1 MDIYI
6 PSVPKDAN
14 HIELQRFLKD
24 KLLKLDILAFDIRK
38 HNSHKGQPFA
48 ILTVP
53 STSNGNRFLQYYGSR
68 GRQVPLHSLVF
79 QGQALTFC
87 KNNKPGQP
95 DPLKIRSLQE
105 KDAAMRS
112 KMGSQAPTAQASQAG
127 RSTLPFSALM
137 TGVWD
142 HTTLGT
148 LSFQEKY
155 KDKRQGY
162 VTFGKSS
169 LVVYLQESTLESYNW
184 HCRIDIPYAIIEH
197 VVPSFG
203 FESQGRNGTITFT
216 LKSPPKFYRIEST
229 DDLHLYAGKE
239 TPQAQILV
247 AGLAAL
253 NLTSKQKTNRLE
265 RLCALNA
272 NNTKNSALCMVYQI
286 IFSDTRSAQNAW
298 NFVKDHS
305 VPEEYCWQTMILNKS
320 SHRIEDE
327 LAVVDSKLSAYTP
340 SIPPDFNFAVRYQ
353 LAALVLE
360 GTITPAAMINLIP
373 HIQRIAKQ
381 YGPEATA
388 TAVRRLGQQVPT
400 PAPDVSAETFK
411 VRKFVELTQDN
422 VEDCKHMELAS
433 RDLNGKQKKHHH
445 LALTY
450 KATVTPTGILLRG
463 PDWDVS
469 NRVLRKYS
477 TRTEYFMRV
486 FFADE
491 DGLSVFHDSRASQN
505 QVYERFRN
513 VLQNGIS
520 VAGRTFQ
527 FLGFSHASLRNH
539 QAWFMA
545 PFEMDGSL
553 VRARNVIQDL
563 GDFSHIHCSA
573 KCAARIGQAFS
584 DTIFSV
590 PVPETAY
597 VTEVKDDVERN
608 SRTFS
613 DGCGTISLE
622 LLRTVWRALPP
633 ERRQQRPTVLQ
644 IRYRGAK
651 GVLSLDASLSDQQLH
666 VRKSMTKYIAKETWR
681 DLELCGAA
689 YKPLSV
695 FLNHQF
701 IKILEDLGVPAENFL
716 HVQDEAVNTL
726 KLITEHPLNAAS
738 FLAYSH
744 SCIFAKVPQ
753 LFEMM
758 HRIGLPF
765 HADRFLTDIVEVA
778 AMSSLRSLKYRA
790 RIPIEKGY
798 LLYGVMDETNTLKYG
813 EVYIAT
819 QDHDKTGKLK
829 RSILVGNQIIVTR
842 APALHPGDIQLVDA
856 VDVTD
861 DSPLRAL
868 HNCIVFSQQGPRDLP
883 SQLSGGDLDG
893 DLFHIIYDQ
902 RLIPAYTV
910 EPAEYDKA
918 PAKDLGRPVEAN
930 DIVGFF
936 IEYMKMDRL
945 GQISNKHKIRADV
958 KPNGTRHPDCLTLA
972 KLASDAVDFSKTG
985 VPADMSRIPK
995 GIDHFRPDFMAPGS
1009 HLVINEL
1016 GAAELAELEE
1026 DDIDDPDSISVLDAD
1041 KGRIR
1046 YYRSD
1051 KILGI
1056 LYRAIDEKKFFDKMK
1071 SDYEIFRQRWGKES
1085 LVDKLKR
1092 YIIRE
1097 TQGLQWEHHWDFA
1110 EQLRETYEEN
1120 MLEIMD
1126 TLRPTRGQPLTELE
1140 VFSGNIL
1147 SKKERAPS
1155 RYIREA
1161 NLEVQERFNRDVSS
1175 IIKTIVHGDKDWDSE
1190 ENAAEALPRS
1200 IACFMVALEVK
1211 GWENYRSLQSWKYV
1225 AASVCL
1231 EQLWKY
1237 NGGTLRC
1244 L

>member
-14 HIELQRFLKD
+14 HVELQRFLKD

-38 HNSHKGQPFA
+38 HNTHKGRPFA

-68 GRQVPLHSLVF
+68 GRQAPLHSLVF

-95 DPLKIRSLQE
+95 DPLKIRTLQE

-112 KMGSQAPTAQASQAG
+112 KMGSQAPTAQASQADQ
-127 RSTLPFSALM
+127 STLSFSALM

-142 HTTLGT
+142 YTTLGT

-162 VTFGKSS
+162 ITFGKSS

-203 FESQGRNGTITFT
+203 FENQGRNGAITFT
-216 LKSPPKFYRIEST
+216 LKSPPKFYSIEST

-239 TPQAQILV
+239 APQVQILL

-265 RLCALNA
+265 RLCALNTK
-272 NNTKNSALCMVYQI
+272 NTKNSALCMVYQI
-286 IFSDTRSAQNAW
+286 AFSDTWSAQHAW

-305 VPEEYCWQTMILNKS
+305 VPEEYCWQNMIPNKG

-327 LAVVDSKLSAYTP
+327 LVVVESKLSAYNP
-340 SIPPDFNFAVRYQ
+340 SIPPAFNFAVRYQ

-360 GTITPAAMINLIP
+360 GTITPTAMINLIP
-373 HIQRIAKQ
+373 HIHQIAKQ
-381 YGPEATA
+381 HGAETTA
-388 TAVRRLGQQVPT
+388 IAVRRLGQQVPT
-400 PAPDVSAETFK
+400 PAPVISAEMFK
-411 VRKFVELTQDN
+411 VRKFVELVQEN
-422 VEDCKHMELAS
+422 VEDCKHWGLAY

-469 NRVLRKYS
+469 NRVLRRYT

-608 SRTFS
+608 GRTFS

-651 GVLSLDASLSDQQLH
+651 GVLSLDASLSGQQLH

-701 IKILEDLGVPAENFL
+701 IKILEDLGVPAEKFL
-716 HVQDEAVNTL
+716 DVQDEAVKIL

-744 SCIFAKVPQ
+744 SCVFAKVPQ

-758 HRIGLPF
+758 HRIGLSF

-819 QDHDKTGKLK
+819 EDHDKTGKLK
-829 RSILVGNQIIVTR
+829 RSILVGNQIVVTR
-842 APALHPGDIQLVDA
+842 APALHPGDVQLVNA
-856 VDVTD
+856 VDVPD

-868 HNCIVFSQQGPRDLP
+868 HNCVVFSQQGPRDLP

-910 EPAEYDKA
+910 EPAEYDKV
-918 PAKDLGRPVEAN
+918 PANDLGRPVEAN
-930 DIVGFF
+930 DIVDFF

-958 KPNGTRHPDCLTLA
+958 KPNGTRHPDCLILA

-985 VPADMSRIPK
+985 VPADMSLIPK

-1009 HLVINEL
+1009 NLVINEL
-1016 GAAELAELEE
+1016 GAAELAGIEE

-1085 LVDKLKR
+1085 LVNKLKR

-1110 EQLRETYEEN
+1110 EQLRETYEDN

-1126 TLRPTRGQPLTELE
+1126 TLRPTRGAPLTELE

-1147 SKKERAPS
+1147 GKKERASS

-1175 IIKTIVHGDKDWDSE
+1175 MIKTIVHGDKDWDSE
-1190 ENAAEALPRS
+1190 EDATEALPRS